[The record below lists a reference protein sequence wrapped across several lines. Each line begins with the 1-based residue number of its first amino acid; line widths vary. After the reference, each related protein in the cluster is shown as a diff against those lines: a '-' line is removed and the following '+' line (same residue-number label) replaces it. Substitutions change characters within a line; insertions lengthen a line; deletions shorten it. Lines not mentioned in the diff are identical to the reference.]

1 MRCPYCQTPQQA
13 AASECPA
20 CRLTF
25 PRTSALVGAVPRL
38 APMVADTTRS
48 LKPNEQHKLKQQ
60 ISGIQRR
67 FPQLVLQV
75 VVHEF
80 PVEHPF
86 SMHVFWL
93 FNAANFAGDSRRG
106 KDNHALLL
114 ALDPVRGEAAI
125 MPGYGLEPFL
135 QREALD
141 HLLELAGPAWETGN
155 WAVGLSRVLDGFDKL
170 LESVALPEEATSKKE
185 GEF

>member
-1 MRCPYCQTPQQA
+1 
-13 AASECPA
+13 
-20 CRLTF
+20 
-25 PRTSALVGAVPRL
+25 V
-38 APMVADTTRS
+38 VADTTRS
-48 LKPNEQHKLKQQ
+48 LSQPEQQKLKQHVAR
-60 ISGIQRR
+60 IQRR

-75 VVHEF
+75 VMHEF
-80 PVEHPF
+80 PAEHPF

-93 FNAANFAGDSRRG
+93 FNAANFAGGSRRG

-125 MPGYGLEPFL
+125 MPGYGLESFL

-141 HLLELAGPAWETGN
+141 HLLELAGPAWKN
-155 WAVGLSRVLDGFDKL
+155 CHWADGISRVLDGFDKL
-170 LESVALPEEATSKKE
+170 LESIALPEEVAPKRN